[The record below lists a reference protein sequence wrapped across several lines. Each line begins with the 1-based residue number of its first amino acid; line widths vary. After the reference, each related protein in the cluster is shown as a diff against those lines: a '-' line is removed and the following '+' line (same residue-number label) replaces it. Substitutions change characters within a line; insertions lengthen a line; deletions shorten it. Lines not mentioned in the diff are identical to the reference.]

1 MELVNTTPLS
11 AGLQTADLPGESFR
25 IGMVVAKATYTW
37 DPSGQLSLETQ
48 EPQDLREGDEESDC
62 GLLPRDSMPVVDGLF
77 EVFLCGKARPQG
89 GEPSTRVEVGLTVG
103 DVTRSLVVTGD
114 RRWVPESEGDLSSA
128 ATLSAPQPFTEMP
141 LTWERSFG
149 GTVWVEIDE
158 EAFMMAADPDNPV
171 GRGMD
176 PTDAALAL
184 GDQFQSPE
192 GYPRVTQPRLA
203 PNVEKAECLVSDSEG
218 RGVPVAWTAVPMN
231 CAAQSLRSVKVDY
244 PEDVQPVRPEFQD
257 AANLRAHPDWVIDVP
272 RAAAPL
278 MIDGVAAEG
287 PLSLNLPELRVY
299 ADYAFGQRAGTT
311 ELAPAMLV
319 LEPER
324 RLLTITFKK
333 TFNFPWEEELNRSM
347 RLRTQ
352 EGWFTD
358 QGRQA

>member
-37 DPSGQLSLETQ
+37 DRSGLLSLETQ

-149 GTVWVEIDE
+149 GTVWVEIAE
-158 EAFMMAADPDNPV
+158 EAFMMAADPDNPA

-203 PNVEKAECLVSDSEG
+203 PSITSVGEAVAGSD
-218 RGVPVAWTAVPMN
+218 
-231 CAAQSLRSVKVDY
+231 
-244 PEDVQPVRPEFQD
+244 
-257 AANLRAHPDWVIDVP
+257 
-272 RAAAPL
+272 
-278 MIDGVAAEG
+278 
-287 PLSLNLPELRVY
+287 
-299 ADYAFGQRAGTT
+299 
-311 ELAPAMLV
+311 
-319 LEPER
+319 
-324 RLLTITFKK
+324 
-333 TFNFPWEEELNRSM
+333 
-347 RLRTQ
+347 
-352 EGWFTD
+352 
-358 QGRQA
+358 